1 MPRAIKFQTTFNSG
15 ELDPRLAAR
24 TDVKQYYQ
32 GAAEALNV
40 LSMPQ
45 GGMKRRPGMSYV
57 DNLTPITL
65 SPNNVRMV
73 SFSFNTEQSYL
84 LVFTHLKVRIYKDN
98 IAQTTLT
105 TTYDEEDLPGIN
117 WTQSADTL
125 IIVHE
130 DYPPATLTRGI
141 NHTVWVLADIVFKQ
155 LPAFDF
161 DDNYE
166 TLTFTLGSNR
176 HKMHRSITVTASAS
190 VFLAKHVGGIFDAW
204 AGGERGVGRITAVAS
219 GTSAT
224 IKVLDTWLDGTAEE
238 DDVLAGDAY
247 IAEPVWT
254 ATQGYP
260 KTVTFFQG
268 RLWFGGS
275 TKRPQSIWG
284 SVTNDFYNFDQGS
297 GLDDESIALTLDTD
311 QVNAIT
317 ALFSARHLQIFT
329 TGGEFMIPN
338 EVITPEKASVKRQTM
353 YGSSKVRPK
362 NIDGSTLF
370 LDRTGK
376 SIREFVFT
384 YSEDAYTSA
393 STSILAS
400 HLLNDPVDMDI
411 LRGTSQDDANY
422 FYLVNGDG
430 TVAVYNM
437 LRNQEVSG
445 WTKWVTAGTVVGVCV
460 VVDEVYIA
468 VVRHLYGGLV
478 SGRDEIQIE
487 RLDSGTFTDSNVVK
501 EYSTATTTTN
511 ISGYLVGSTLRA
523 KADGAVIA
531 DVVPTGSGSVTLPV
545 AFNKVEL
552 GLDYD
557 VRIKTM
563 PLNMDFQNGPILMRK
578 KRIVR
583 IILDVY
589 ESLGIYVDDELLADR
604 VFGED
609 VLDTTPT
616 PFTGL
621 KDIHK
626 MGWTELAQVTIKQV
640 DPLPLMLLG
649 LSLEV
654 EA

>member
-1 MPRAIKFQTTFNSG
+1 MPRAIKLQTTFNSG

-40 LSMPQ
+40 ISMPQ
-45 GGMKRRPGMSYV
+45 GGMKRRPGLAYKDGV
-57 DNLTPITL
+57 L
-65 SPNNVRMV
+65 SSGSAGSSVRMA
-73 SFSFNTEQSYL
+73 SFSFNTEQTYL
-84 LVFTHLKVRIYKDN
+84 LVFTNLQIEIYMDGVSQ
-98 IAQTTLT
+98 ATVTTPYTSADL
-105 TTYDEEDLPGIN
+105 DEIN
-117 WTQSADTL
+117 WTQSADTM

-130 DYPPATLTRGI
+130 DYTPATLTRGSS
-141 NHTVWVLADIVFKQ
+141 HTSWTWAGITFKNQ
-155 LPAFDF
+155 PAFDF
-161 DDNYE
+161 DDNYAA
-166 TLTFTLGSNR
+166 LTFTLGSNR
-176 HKMHRSITVTASAS
+176 HKMHQSITVTASAS

-204 AGGERGVGRITAVAS
+204 AGGERGVGRITAVTS
-219 GTSAT
+219 GTVAT
-224 IKVLDTWLDGTAEE
+224 IKVLDTWLDGNGDE

-247 IAEPVWT
+247 IGEPVWSST
-254 ATQGYP
+254 KGYP
-260 KTVTFFQG
+260 KTVTFYQG

-275 TKRPQSIWG
+275 TKRPQTVWG

-297 GLDDESIALTLDTD
+297 GLDDESVALTLDTD

-353 YGSSKVRPK
+353 YGSGKVRPK

-445 WTKWVTAGTVVGVCV
+445 WTKWTTNGTVTGVCV
-460 VVDEVYIA
+460 VVDEVYMT
-468 VVRHLYGGLV
+468 VERHMGSTYQTQL
-478 SGRDEIQIE
+478 EQ
-487 RLDSGTFTDSNVVK
+487 LDAATFTDSNVTKTLSPAGVTV
-501 EYSTATTTTN
+501 SGIPATMN
-511 ISGYLVGSTLRA
+511 GETLRV
-523 KADGAVIA
+523 KADGAVVA
-531 DVVPTGSGSVTLPV
+531 DAVTTAGSLTLAAAATSVEV
-545 AFNKVEL
+545 GMN
-552 GLDYD
+552 YD

-563 PLNMDFQNGPILMRK
+563 PLNMDFQNGPILTRK

-583 IILDVY
+583 IVLDVY

-604 VFGED
+604 LFGTG
-609 VLDTTPT
+609 VLDTTPL
-616 PFTGL
+616 PFTGI

-626 MGWTELAQVTIKQV
+626 MGWTDLAQVTIKQT

>member
-1 MPRAIKFQTTFNSG
+1 MPRAIKLQTTFNSG

-40 LSMPQ
+40 ISMPQ
-45 GGMKRRPGMSYV
+45 GGMKRRPGLAYKDGV
-57 DNLTPITL
+57 L
-65 SPNNVRMV
+65 SSGSAGSSVRMA
-73 SFSFNTEQSYL
+73 SFSFNTEQTYL
-84 LVFTHLKVRIYKDN
+84 LVFTNLQIEIYMDGVSQ
-98 IAQTTLT
+98 ATVTTPYTSAGL
-105 TTYDEEDLPGIN
+105 DEIN
-117 WTQSADTL
+117 WTQSADTM

-130 DYPPATLTRGI
+130 DYTPATLTRGSS
-141 NHTVWVLADIVFKQ
+141 HTSWTWAGITFKNQ
-155 LPAFDF
+155 PAFDF
-161 DDNYE
+161 DDNYAA
-166 TLTFTLGSNR
+166 LTFTLGSNR
-176 HKMHRSITVTASAS
+176 HKMHQSITVTASAS

-204 AGGERGVGRITAVAS
+204 AGGERGVGRITVVTS
-219 GTSAT
+219 GTVAT
-224 IKVLDTWLDGTAEE
+224 IKVLDTWLDGFLDE

-247 IAEPVWT
+247 IGEPVWSSGK
-254 ATQGYP
+254 GYP
-260 KTVTFFQG
+260 KTVTFYQG

-275 TKRPQSIWG
+275 TKRPQTVWG

-297 GLDDESIALTLDTD
+297 GLDDESVALTLDTD

-353 YGSSKVRPK
+353 YGSGKVRPK

-445 WTKWVTAGTVVGVCV
+445 WTKWTTNGTVTGVCV
-460 VVDEVYIA
+460 VVDEVYMT
-468 VVRHLYGGLV
+468 VERHMGSTYQTQL
-478 SGRDEIQIE
+478 EQ
-487 RLDSGTFTDSNVVK
+487 LDVATFTDSNVTKTLSPAGVTV
-501 EYSTATTTTN
+501 SGIPATMN
-511 ISGYLVGSTLRA
+511 GETLRV
-523 KADGAVIA
+523 KADGAVVA
-531 DVVPTGSGSVTLPV
+531 DAVTTAGSLTLAAAATSVEV
-545 AFNKVEL
+545 GMN
-552 GLDYD
+552 YD

-563 PLNMDFQNGPILMRK
+563 PLNIDFQNGPILTRK

-583 IILDVY
+583 IVLDVY

-604 VFGED
+604 LFGTG
-609 VLDTTPT
+609 VLDTTPL
-616 PFTGL
+616 PFTGI

-626 MGWTELAQVTIKQV
+626 MGWTDLAQVTIKQT

>member
-1 MPRAIKFQTTFNSG
+1 MPRAIKLQTTFNSG

-40 LSMPQ
+40 ISMPQ
-45 GGMKRRPGMSYV
+45 GGMKRRPGLAYKDGV
-57 DNLTPITL
+57 L
-65 SPNNVRMV
+65 SSGSAGSSVRMA
-73 SFSFNTEQSYL
+73 SFSFNTEQTYL
-84 LVFTHLKVRIYKDN
+84 LVFTNLQIEIYMDGVSQ
-98 IAQTTLT
+98 ATVTTPYTSADL
-105 TTYDEEDLPGIN
+105 DEIN
-117 WTQSADTL
+117 WTQSADTM

-130 DYPPATLTRGI
+130 DYTPATLTRGSS
-141 NHTVWVLADIVFKQ
+141 HTSWTWAGITFKNQ
-155 LPAFDF
+155 PAFDF
-161 DDNYE
+161 DDNYAA
-166 TLTFTLGSNR
+166 LTFTLGSNR
-176 HKMHRSITVTASAS
+176 HKMHQSITVTASAS

-204 AGGERGVGRITAVAS
+204 AGGERGVGRITAVTS
-219 GTSAT
+219 GTVAT
-224 IKVLDTWLDGTAEE
+224 IKVLDTWLDGNGDE

-247 IAEPVWT
+247 IGEPVWSST
-254 ATQGYP
+254 KGYP
-260 KTVTFFQG
+260 KTVTFYQG

-275 TKRPQSIWG
+275 TKRPQTVWG

-297 GLDDESIALTLDTD
+297 GLDDESVALTLDTD

-353 YGSSKVRPK
+353 YGSGKVRPK

-445 WTKWVTAGTVVGVCV
+445 WTKWTTNGTVTGVCV
-460 VVDEVYIA
+460 VVDEVYMT
-468 VVRHLYGGLV
+468 VERHMGSTYQTQL
-478 SGRDEIQIE
+478 EQ
-487 RLDSGTFTDSNVVK
+487 LDAATFTDSNVTKTLSPAGVTV
-501 EYSTATTTTN
+501 SGIPATMN
-511 ISGYLVGSTLRA
+511 GETLRV
-523 KADGAVIA
+523 KADGAVVA
-531 DVVPTGSGSVTLPV
+531 DAVTTAGSLTLAAAATSVEV
-545 AFNKVEL
+545 GMN
-552 GLDYD
+552 YD

-563 PLNMDFQNGPILMRK
+563 PLNIDFQNGPILTRK

-583 IILDVY
+583 IVLDVY

-604 VFGED
+604 LFGTG
-609 VLDTTPT
+609 VLDTTPL
-616 PFTGL
+616 PFTGI

-626 MGWTELAQVTIKQV
+626 MGWTDLAQVTIKQT

>member
-1 MPRAIKFQTTFNSG
+1 MPRAIKLQTTFNSG

-40 LSMPQ
+40 ISMPQ
-45 GGMKRRPGMSYV
+45 GGMKRRPGLAYKDGV
-57 DNLTPITL
+57 L
-65 SPNNVRMV
+65 SSGSAGSSVRMA
-73 SFSFNTEQSYL
+73 SFSFNTEQTYL
-84 LVFTHLKVRIYKDN
+84 LVFTNLQIEIYMDGVSQ
-98 IAQTTLT
+98 ATVTTPYTSADL
-105 TTYDEEDLPGIN
+105 DEIN
-117 WTQSADTL
+117 WTQSADTM

-130 DYPPATLTRGI
+130 DYTPATLTRGSS
-141 NHTVWVLADIVFKQ
+141 HTSWTWAGITFKNQ
-155 LPAFDF
+155 PAFDF
-161 DDNYE
+161 DDNYAA
-166 TLTFTLGSNR
+166 LTFTLGSNR
-176 HKMHRSITVTASAS
+176 HKMHQSITVTASAS

-204 AGGERGVGRITAVAS
+204 AGGERGVGRITAVTS
-219 GTSAT
+219 GTVAT
-224 IKVLDTWLDGTAEE
+224 IKVLDTWLDGNGDE

-247 IAEPVWT
+247 IGEPVWSST
-254 ATQGYP
+254 KGYP
-260 KTVTFFQG
+260 KTVTFYQG

-275 TKRPQSIWG
+275 TKRPQTVWG

-297 GLDDESIALTLDTD
+297 GLDDESVALTLDTD

-353 YGSSKVRPK
+353 YGSGKVRPK

-445 WTKWVTAGTVVGVCV
+445 WTKWTTNGTVTGVCV
-460 VVDEVYIA
+460 VVDEVYMT
-468 VVRHLYGGLV
+468 VERHMGSTYQTQL
-478 SGRDEIQIE
+478 EQ
-487 RLDSGTFTDSNVVK
+487 LDVATFTDSNVTKTLSPAGVTV
-501 EYSTATTTTN
+501 SGIPATMN
-511 ISGYLVGSTLRA
+511 GETLRV
-523 KADGAVIA
+523 KADGAVVA
-531 DVVPTGSGSVTLPV
+531 DAVTTAGSLTLAAAATSVEV
-545 AFNKVEL
+545 GMN
-552 GLDYD
+552 YD

-563 PLNMDFQNGPILMRK
+563 PLNIDFQNGPILTRK

-583 IILDVY
+583 IVLDVY

-604 VFGED
+604 LFGTG
-609 VLDTTPT
+609 VLDTTPL
-616 PFTGL
+616 PFTGI

-626 MGWTELAQVTIKQV
+626 MGWTDLAQVTIKQT